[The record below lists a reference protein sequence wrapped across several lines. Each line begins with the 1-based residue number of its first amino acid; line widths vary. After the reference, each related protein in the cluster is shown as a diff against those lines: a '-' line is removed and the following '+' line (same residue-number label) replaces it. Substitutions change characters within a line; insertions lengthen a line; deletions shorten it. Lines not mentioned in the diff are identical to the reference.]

1 MLEFMST
8 AEVMFIEMCEAL
20 GYATW
25 YEAEEAWEDMA
36 EVMIK
41 AGLNN
46 DEVKEFFNEMAED
59 L

>member
-1 MLEFMST
+1 MMEFMSVV
-8 AEVMFIEMCEAL
+8 EVMFIEMCEAL

-36 EVMIK
+36 EIMIE
-41 AGLNN
+41 AGMDA
-46 DEVKEFFNEMAED
+46 DEVEEFFDEMAED